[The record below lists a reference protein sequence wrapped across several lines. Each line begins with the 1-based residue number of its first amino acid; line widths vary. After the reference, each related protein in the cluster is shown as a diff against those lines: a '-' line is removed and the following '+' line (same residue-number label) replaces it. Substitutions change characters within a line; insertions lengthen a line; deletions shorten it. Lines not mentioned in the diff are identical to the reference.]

1 MNTLRNAAVVA
12 LAAAAISSTALAQE
26 RPSGPAPASPP
37 EMDCRPAPPPTGGTG
52 GTGEAPSD
60 RGASG
65 NPSDKLSQSGGVIC
79 PPPNVD
85 RSIQKPAPEQGRTPV
100 IRPPG
105 SPGNNAPM
113 QPK

>member
-1 MNTLRNAAVVA
+1 MRILVLSVIGAAALGSVA
-12 LAAAAISSTALAQE
+12 LAQNP
-26 RPSGPAPASPP
+26 PSAPEPSSPP

-52 GTGEAPSD
+52 EAPS
-60 RGASG
+60 GGNAGG
-65 NPSDKLSQSGGVIC
+65 NPTDKLSESGGVLC

>member
-1 MNTLRNAAVVA
+1 MRA
-12 LAAAAISSTALAQE
+12 LAIGIIAAATAIGSAALAQE
-26 RPSGPAPASPP
+26 RPTAPAPSSPP

-52 GTGEAPSD
+52 EAPSGN
-60 RGASG
+60 GAAG

-105 SPGNNAPM
+105 SPGNNAPL

>member
-1 MNTLRNAAVVA
+1 MKTLAIVILGAACAIGPVA
-12 LAAAAISSTALAQE
+12 FAQD
-26 RPSGPAPASPP
+26 RPTPPAPSSPP
-37 EMDCRPAPPPTGGTG
+37 EMDCHPAPPPTG

-60 RGASG
+60 RGAAG

-85 RSIQKPAPEQGRTPV
+85 RSIQKPAPEPGRTPV

-105 SPGNNAPM
+105 SPGNPSPM